1 MNFVSARRDHRRFA
15 VGSALITLAF
25 VALLAFAT
33 RAQAATENIYWD
45 NYSLTPQN
53 VAFSDITGSGGG
65 PLNLT
70 GATLKDPEGMAYDP
84 VTNRLFVGSSNPDPG
99 SPGELFFINLD
110 GSGAGVLP
118 TPGVAV
124 EEPEGLAIDPV
135 TRTIYWVNTDGNGEA
150 EGSIDWANLDG
161 SGGGMLNTSG
171 AKLESP
177 YRLALDTV
185 HGKVYWANTKGSGV
199 DTISFANSNNT
210 GGGGN
215 LDLSGATPPEGITG
229 FAVDPAGNRWY
240 WLENENEKVSFA
252 SLSGGGGGDVNL
264 AGAVFN
270 DPFGLAFD
278 PSNGTL
284 YWGNYGNAK
293 GENTGAIGFVS
304 LSGGGGAISPQATPV
319 KGPQDPVILK
329 SPTGTGA
336 PKVTRSKKSRSQL
349 ECSTGSWAADYAS
362 SFVYQS
368 PRTFAY
374 QWKQNGKAVKGATG
388 AKYNAKA
395 AGSYA
400 CVVTA
405 INQTGSAAQ
414 TSKGLNV
421 KAAKVKLTTKKK
433 AKAGPGDQVSFKVKA
448 TNQGDLQSG
457 NAKVCVKLPSSPKG
471 ALKAPKCKSLGKL
484 KGQAKKSA
492 TLKIK
497 VLPSA
502 GGTYKIKFQVKGAP
516 GKAAKAKIIVG

>member
-15 VGSALITLAF
+15 VGSALIALAF
-25 VALLAFAT
+25 VALLAFAA

-70 GATLKDPEGMAYDP
+70 GATLEGPEGMAYDP
-84 VTNRLFVGSSNPDPG
+84 VTNRLYVASSHPEPDDA
-99 SPGELFFINLD
+99 GEILFINLD
-110 GSGAGVLP
+110 GSGAGILP

-135 TRTIYWVNTDGNGEA
+135 TRMIYWVNSQGNGEA
-150 EGSIDWANLDG
+150 DGSINWAKLDG
-161 SGGGMLNTSG
+161 SGGGMLNTTG
-171 AKLESP
+171 AKLDSP
-177 YRLALDTV
+177 YRLGLDTV
-185 HGKVYWANTKGSGV
+185 HGKVYWANTGAPGV
-199 DTISFANSNNT
+199 ETISFANANNT

-215 LDLSGATPPEGITG
+215 LDVSGATPPEGITG
-229 FAVDPAGNRWY
+229 FAVDPAGNRLY

-252 SLSGGGGGDVNL
+252 SLSGGSGGDVNL
-264 AGAVFN
+264 TGATFN
-270 DPFGLAFD
+270 DPYGLAFD

-284 YWGNYGNAK
+284 YWGNYGNGK
-293 GENTGAIGFVS
+293 GENAGAIGFAS
-304 LSGGGGAISPQATPV
+304 LSGVGGAISPVATPV

-329 SPTGTGA
+329 SPTGTGL

-349 ECSTGSWAADYAS
+349 ECSTGSWAADYPS

-374 QWKQNGKAVKGATG
+374 QWKRNGKAVKGAKG
-388 AKYNAKA
+388 AKYNAKS
-395 AGSYA
+395 AGSYT
-400 CVVTA
+400 CLVTA
-405 INQTGSAAQ
+405 ANQTGSASQ

-421 KAAKVKLTTKKK
+421 KAAKVKLTTRKK
-433 AKAGPGDQVSFKVKA
+433 ANASPGDLVAFKVKA
-448 TNQGDLQSG
+448 ANQGDINA
-457 NAKVCVKLPSSPKG
+457 NAKVCVKLPGSAKG

-484 KGQAKKSA
+484 KGGGKKSS

-497 VLPSA
+497 VLPGA
-502 GGTYKIKFQVKGAP
+502 GGTYKVKFQVKGAS

>member
-1 MNFVSARRDHRRFA
+1 MNHVSARGDLRRFV
-15 VGSALITLAF
+15 VGSALIALAF
-25 VALLAFAT
+25 VALLAFAA

-53 VAFSDITGSGGG
+53 VAFSDITGSGAA

-70 GATLKDPEGMAYDP
+70 GATLEDPEGMAYDP
-84 VTNRLFVGSSNPDPG
+84 VTNRLYVGSSHPKSVDA
-99 SPGELFFINLD
+99 GEIFFINLD
-110 GSGAGVLP
+110 GSGAGILP

-135 TRTIYWVNTDGNGEA
+135 TRMIYWVNTRGNGEA
-150 EGSIDWANLDG
+150 EGSIDWARLDG
-161 SGGGMLNTSG
+161 SGGGVLNTSG
-171 AKLESP
+171 ATLENP
-177 YRLALDTV
+177 YRMALDTV
-185 HGKVYWANTKGSGV
+185 HGKVYWANGNGPGV
-199 DTISFANSNNT
+199 QTISFANANNT

-215 LDLSGATPPEGITG
+215 LDVSGATPPKGITG
-229 FAVDPAGNRWY
+229 FAVDPAGNRLY
-240 WLENENEKVSFA
+240 WLDNTNEKVSFA
-252 SLSGGGGGDVNL
+252 SLAGGSGGDVDL
-264 AGAVFN
+264 TGAVFN
-270 DPFGLAFD
+270 DPYGLAFD

-284 YWGNYGNAK
+284 YWGNYGNNE
-293 GENTGAIGFVS
+293 GENVNAIGFAK
-304 LSGGGGAISPQATPV
+304 LGGGGGSISPLATPV

-329 SPTGTGA
+329 SPTGTGL
-336 PKVTRSKKSRSQL
+336 PKVKRSKKSRSQL
-349 ECSTGSWAADYAS
+349 ECSTGSWAADYPS

-374 QWKQNGKAVKGATG
+374 QWKRNGKAVKGATG
-388 AKYNAKA
+388 AKYNAKL
-395 AGSYA
+395 AGSYT
-400 CVVTA
+400 CLVTA
-405 INQTGSAAQ
+405 ANQTGSASQ

-433 AKAGPGDQVSFKVKA
+433 ANASPGDLVTFKVKA
-448 TNQGDLQSG
+448 ANQGDINA
-457 NAKVCVKLPSSPKG
+457 NAKVCVKLPGSAKG

-502 GGTYKIKFQVKGAP
+502 GGTYKVKFQVKGAP
-516 GKAAKAKIIVG
+516 DKAAKAKIIVG